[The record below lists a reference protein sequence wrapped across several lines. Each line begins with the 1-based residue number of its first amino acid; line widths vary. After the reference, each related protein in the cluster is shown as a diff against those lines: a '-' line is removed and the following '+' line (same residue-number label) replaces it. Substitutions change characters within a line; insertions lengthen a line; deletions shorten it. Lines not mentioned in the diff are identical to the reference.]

1 MDFVKGQDI
10 DLKRYLHVLLK
21 RKWIIISI
29 FSLSILV
36 AFITTTRVTPFYRST
51 VRIVIDDT
59 SQDNFLS
66 IREFQDFRPGTS
78 TYMTTQFMILKS
90 RGLAEDVIRSLKLQ
104 DDGRFFPKPRNDLPS
119 KITRWYGELI
129 RSGKKTASSLFNTGS
144 AKKTE
149 KKSAPSKEND
159 EKNENESEIPESL
172 INAFIR
178 RVRPNV
184 VAGTKLIDVSFD
196 SPHPRLSASVANEL
210 VKVYIE
216 QNMDD
221 RFKATQRALQWLNDR
236 LEMQRKRVEEAEIAL
251 LTYKDRE
258 GILTEFSEGSTDF
271 AAKEL
276 AELMAQVRAI
286 ESRRVDA
293 ETRYQQSLS
302 MMDDPDMQ
310 MTINEAMSNELVQEI
325 RKMEVV
331 LYNRLSELK
340 KKYGPNHPQMISVTS
355 ELEELAKRRTHE
367 IKRIVNSLRNEY
379 KLSLAKE
386 EQLRKQLD
394 ELRLRLSE
402 INKKAIQYRLLQR
415 QAESSRQMFDML
427 VKRLKETSLVEDI
440 KTSNIRIIDKA
451 RSNSNPINIR
461 RGNSVKKAIGVG
473 LVLGI
478 ALALMLEYLDN
489 TVKLPDEIKNYLKI
503 PFLGPIPAFDI
514 EDDMNGISGELI
526 TEHGPK
532 STTSESFR
540 GIRTSILFSSA
551 DIDPQVL
558 ISTSAAPS
566 EGKTLFG
573 ANLAVAM
580 AQAGSRVLL
589 VDCDMRR
596 PRVHTLFKV
605 PRDMGIANLLV
616 GTVTLEEAVIETPIK
631 NLFLIPSGPVP
642 PNPSEIIGSNKMISL
657 IEVLRKDYDRII
669 FDTPPVS
676 AVTDAA
682 VLAPRVDGVI
692 LVIRSGV
699 TPRQLVENA
708 LTKLRAVNAHI
719 YGAVLNGVE
728 TSRESYYYYQNYY
741 YYGTEDVQK
750 KRKKKKRKKA
760 SFGI

>member
-1 MDFVKGQDI
+1 
-10 DLKRYLHVLLK
+10 
-21 RKWIIISI
+21 
-29 FSLSILV
+29 
-36 AFITTTRVTPFYRST
+36 
-51 VRIVIDDT
+51 
-59 SQDNFLS
+59 
-66 IREFQDFRPGTS
+66 
-78 TYMTTQFMILKS
+78 
-90 RGLAEDVIRSLKLQ
+90 
-104 DDGRFFPKPRNDLPS
+104 
-119 KITRWYGELI
+119 
-129 RSGKKTASSLFNTGS
+129 
-144 AKKTE
+144 
-149 KKSAPSKEND
+149 
-159 EKNENESEIPESL
+159 
-172 INAFIR
+172 
-178 RVRPNV
+178 
-184 VAGTKLIDVSFD
+184 
-196 SPHPRLSASVANEL
+196 
-210 VKVYIE
+210 
-216 QNMDD
+216 
-221 RFKATQRALQWLNDR
+221 
-236 LEMQRKRVEEAEIAL
+236 
-251 LTYKDRE
+251 
-258 GILTEFSEGSTDF
+258 
-271 AAKEL
+271 
-276 AELMAQVRAI
+276 
-286 ESRRVDA
+286 
-293 ETRYQQSLS
+293 
-302 MMDDPDMQ
+302 
-310 MTINEAMSNELVQEI
+310 
-325 RKMEVV
+325 
-331 LYNRLSELK
+331 
-340 KKYGPNHPQMISVTS
+340 MISVTS